1 MKQSVR
7 HRGSVQSIEQQEA
20 GKILIK
26 VRVEKASAC
35 AACHAKGIC
44 SEQGSE
50 RIIEVVTSSDEGYN
64 LGDDIVVALEHNSM
78 GLTSVVWAY
87 MLPLVVLLATLFGTH
102 ALGVEEGLSALASVA
117 MVGLYYL
124 VLYILRGYFDKKIKF
139 TIIKE

>member
-1 MKQSVR
+1 M
-7 HRGSVQSIEQQEA
+7 QSIEQQEA

-50 RIIEVVTSSDEGYN
+50 RIIEVVTSSDEGYSV
-64 LGDDIVVALEHNSM
+64 GDDIVVALEHNSM

-102 ALGVEEGLSALASVA
+102 TLGVEEGISALASVA
-117 MVGLYYL
+117 MVGVYYL